1 MNETLTILQHQVQS
15 NIKHGHVLNTNITSC
30 DCFEGFVGSQHISNA
45 SKANLREETFDIL
58 AHCNPHNATCND
70 ETTHL
75 VVGYVQSGKTMSFTA
90 LTALAHDNGYRLIIF
105 LAGSKL
111 NLLNQTSDRL
121 TKDLIE
127 NASGK
132 SPFKIYNDP
141 TDDDLE
147 TIVGHLHLASQP
159 TVLIPI
165 LKHHAHLDNLTK
177 IVRSD
182 DFITAMQ
189 GETTLIID
197 DEADQASLN
206 GYGRKN
212 SEKQEQEATATYNS
226 ILKLR
231 AALPGN
237 TYVQYT
243 ATPQANILI
252 SMQDLL
258 SPQSHTLLTPGEGYI
273 GGKLF
278 FGQGKNHDLFNGNLI
293 LTIPDQQVF
302 HARRNPLRKMPPSL
316 TDALMLH
323 ILAVAIV
330 VFWKRDATF
339 LSMMVHPDTRKTN
352 NLKFKRWID
361 RTLTNWRKYFE
372 EPDGQED
379 KEDMLSRFRGLFPEA
394 VKNYED
400 SEKPSFEDL
409 LPFLHDILNDKK
421 VYLVT
426 SDKEAQTKIDWKKY
440 SMHILVG
447 AEMLNRGFT
456 IENLAT
462 TYMPRYSVGATNADT
477 IQQRCRFFGYK
488 RDYIRSCRVFLP
500 KISQQNYLDYIEHE
514 EELRITLAKC
524 DSLEAAERQILLS
537 PSMRPTRQNVLPV
550 SVVNTKLKGQQ
561 PMSAFESEATIRH
574 NDKVVEEFLAKHET
588 DFTKK
593 YEYNTLDRTHRALDM
608 CIDEAIEFLAA
619 FKFGNYPSASQ
630 KSATI
635 RYLRYLSSPENP
647 VLNRVHFVQMAYA
660 SVPRERSFN
669 YETKQIF
676 HSMLFAGP
684 SSATDSTYYPGD
696 AKIVDNDTITIQL
709 HHIKFKPT
717 QIGFP
722 QTAYTLA
729 INYPERLATSYC
741 SNEGNGEDED
751 EDDDVE

>member
-1 MNETLTILQHQVQS
+1 MNDTITILPQQNPS
-15 NIKHGHVLNTNITSC
+15 NTKHGHVLNTDISNGSC
-30 DCFEGFVGSQHISNA
+30 FNDFVERQHVSNA
-45 SKANLREETFDIL
+45 SKVNLREETFDIL
-58 AHCNPHNATCND
+58 AHCNPHNATQND

-90 LTALAHDNGYRLIIF
+90 LTALAHDNGYRLVIF
-105 LAGSKL
+105 LAGSKI
-111 NLLNQTSDRL
+111 NLLSQTFERL

-132 SPFKIYNDP
+132 APFKIYNAP

-147 TIVGHLHLASQP
+147 AIVGHLHLASRP
-159 TVLIPI
+159 TILIPI

-177 IVRSD
+177 IVKSD
-182 DFITAMQ
+182 DFITAMH
-189 GETTLIID
+189 GETAIIVD

-212 SEKQEQEATATYNS
+212 SQKQENEVTATYSS

-237 TYVQYT
+237 TYIQYT

-278 FGQGKNHDLFNGNLI
+278 FGQGENNDLFNGNLI
-293 LTIPDQQVF
+293 LTIPEKQVF
-302 HARRNPLRKMPPSL
+302 HAKRNPLRKMPPSL
-316 TDALMLH
+316 SDALMLH

-330 VFWKRDATF
+330 VEWKGEVPF
-339 LSMMVHPDTRKTN
+339 LSMMVHPDTRRVN
-352 NLKFKRWID
+352 NDKFKRWID
-361 RTLTNWRKYFE
+361 HSLTNWRKYFE
-372 EPDGQED
+372 KPDGQED
-379 KEDMLSRFRGLFPEA
+379 KEDMLAQFQKLFPEA
-394 VKNYED
+394 IKNYAPTE
-400 SEKPSFEDL
+400 SPTFEDIKPY
-409 LPFLHDILNDKK
+409 LPDILNDKK

-426 SDKEAQTKIDWKKY
+426 SDEAQTKIDWGKY

-488 RDYIRSCRVFLP
+488 RAYIKSCRVFLP
-500 KISQQNYLDYIEHE
+500 IISQQNYLDYIQHE
-514 EELRITLAKC
+514 EELRSTLAVC

-550 SVVNTKLKGQQ
+550 SVVNTKLKGQRALN
-561 PMSAFESEATIRH
+561 AFESEATIKH
-574 NDKVVEEFLAKHET
+574 NDKVVEDFLAKHES
-588 DFTKK
+588 DFCKI
-593 YEYNTLDRTHRALDM
+593 YEYSTPDRTHRAFDLDV
-608 CIDEAIEFLAA
+608 DESIEFLAA

-660 SVPRERSFN
+660 SAPRERSFN
-669 YETKQIF
+669 YETKQF
-676 HSMLFAGP
+676 QHSVLFAGP
-684 SSATDSTYYPGD
+684 SSATDSTNYPGD
-696 AKIVDNDTITIQL
+696 AKIVDADTITIQL
-709 HHIKFKPT
+709 HHIKFKPA

-722 QTAYTLA
+722 QMAYTLA
-729 INYPERLATSYC
+729 INYPESLATSYC

-751 EDDDVE
+751 DDEE